1 MQAEVNQSAPAQTS
15 GNVVSKRN
23 VFTAAV
29 VVAVLIFLFLGAHAT
44 FNGSPT
50 QDTAVVADDAPS
62 VSVGGA
68 VIQGA
73 NGGSTAA
80 AGPTKPIDLTFHGY
94 RCTIDCMGHM
104 IGYKIARA
112 EGKTRIG
119 DCPSAPASMR
129 SLQEGCWA
137 AVGREGPSP
146 G

>member
-1 MQAEVNQSAPAQTS
+1 M
-15 GNVVSKRN
+15 SKRN
-23 VFTAAV
+23 IFAAVAVIAGILFFGSHASFGGSQAQETAAPNDDRAT
-29 VVAVLIFLFLGAHAT
+29 VA
-44 FNGSPT
+44 
-50 QDTAVVADDAPS
+50 
-62 VSVGGA
+62 VGGA
-68 VIQGA
+68 IIQGA
-73 NGGSTAA
+73 GGGTIA
-80 AGPTKPIDLTFHGY
+80 AGPTKPIDLVFHGY

-137 AVGREGPSP
+137 AVGREGPYP